1 MKNFISIFDR
11 MTVARRLYASFGL
24 LLILSALL
32 GAVMLLGQ
40 ANMNS
45 QAEMLSSKWV
55 TGVGELSKLR
65 MSAMSLREFEIKYS
79 RASDKSYQAE
89 YAAKMDEAVGQYQES
104 FKFYRGLPLAS
115 DESPL
120 IAELE
125 KTWQAYQQAR
135 GKVIGLGQT
144 GKQGD
149 AADVSDG
156 LASMAFD
163 ELVNQIDVLL
173 QFNFK
178 GADDAGE
185 LAQSIYN
192 QSRLQGIG
200 VYVLMLVLSL
210 TLSYLMVKSI
220 TSQLGA
226 EPFEAAAVAKDVASG
241 DLSAQ
246 IKLRAKDQ
254 QSVMYALAQMLSS
267 LSRVVNGVRQGSES
281 VATAST
287 QIALGNQDLSS
298 RTEKQASALEQTA
311 ASMEQFAASVK
322 QNADNAKQANQLAQS
337 ASSVA
342 MKGGGVVSQVVD
354 TMREINDSSKK
365 IADIISVIDGIAFQ
379 TNILALNAA
388 VEAARAGEQ
397 GRGFAV
403 VASEVRSLAGRS
415 GEAARQI
422 KVLISDSVSR
432 VEQGTALVGEAGST
446 MDEVVA
452 SIRRVSDLMSE
463 ISAASDEQSHG
474 VEEIGAAVTHMDQ
487 SNQQNASLVE
497 EMASATESLKQQA
510 QELVQ
515 AVAVFKLDRNGDTG
529 FGAMTRPVHIAPKIQ
544 TLKPAPALTSRAP
557 KLTRNVEAEWDSF

>member
-1 MKNFISIFDR
+1 
-11 MTVARRLYASFGL
+11 
-24 LLILSALL
+24 
-32 GAVMLLGQ
+32 
-40 ANMNS
+40 
-45 QAEMLSSKWV
+45 
-55 TGVGELSKLR
+55 
-65 MSAMSLREFEIKYS
+65 MSLREFEIKYS

-89 YAAKMDEAVGQYQES
+89 YVDKMDEALGQFQKTFKAYQ
-104 FKFYRGLPLAS
+104 GLPLS
-115 DESPL
+115 PDEPPL

-135 GKVIGLGQT
+135 GKVIGLGQS
-144 GKQGD
+144 GKQVD

-163 ELVNQIDVLL
+163 ELANQIDVLL

-185 LAQSIYN
+185 LAQSIYT
-192 QSRLQGIG
+192 QSRWQGIG
-200 VYVLMLVLSL
+200 VYLAMLVLSL
-210 TLSYLMVKSI
+210 TLSYLLVKSI

-246 IKLRAKDQ
+246 IKLRSSDQ
-254 QSVMYALAQMLSS
+254 QSVMYAMTQMLSS

-281 VATAST
+281 VATASS
-287 QIALGNQDLSS
+287 QIALGNQDLSA
-298 RTEKQASALEQTA
+298 RTEKQASSLEQTA
-311 ASMEQFAASVK
+311 ASMEQFSASVK

-342 MKGGGVVSQVVD
+342 IKGGEVVSQVVD

-515 AVAVFKLDRNGDTG
+515 AVAVFKLDRNDDTG

-544 TLKPAPALTSRAP
+544 TRKPAPALTSRTP